1 MVYVYH
7 NVAAVAALTSILIGG
22 VGLLAPGAFVS
33 VVFQPRYAI
42 ASHDPFAQWL
52 LMVSCLLICG
62 WGGIGFTTGA
72 LLRGQRGIFMA
83 GSAALAL
90 TSVALFA
97 GYRSGIVSHVSA
109 LFALGDL
116 WLAAVMAKSWF
127 YPQYY

>member
-33 VVFQPRYAI
+33 VVFQPRYANI

-97 GYRSGIVSHVSA
+97 GYRSGIVS
-109 LFALGDL
+109 L